1 MIQRVACAQL
11 KTTSPIFTGFA
22 PGLVRR
28 MASELERVV
37 ATTDPHSPDRFR
49 KELYQHKARVRQV
62 VSSPSRK
69 ETMRRR
75 NFIREP
81 QFHAA
86 VTYAFGVGLWCNGS
100 TVPCQGNE

>member
-49 KELYQHKARVRQV
+49 KELYQHKARVGRSFLHLPEKKLCAGEI
-62 VSSPSRK
+62 SSGNHSS
-69 ETMRRR
+69 MR
-75 NFIREP
+75 
-81 QFHAA
+81 
-86 VTYAFGVGLWCNGS
+86 L
-100 TVPCQGNE
+100 